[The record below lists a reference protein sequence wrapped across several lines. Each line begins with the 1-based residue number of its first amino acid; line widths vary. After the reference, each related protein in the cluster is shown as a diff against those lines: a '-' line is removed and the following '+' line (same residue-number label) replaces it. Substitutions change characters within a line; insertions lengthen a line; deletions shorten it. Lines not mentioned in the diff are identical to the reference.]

1 MSLIQVQN
9 LSFSYEGS
17 SEPVFDRVSFHL
29 DTRWR
34 LGVTGRNGKGKTT
47 FLKLLSGELDHNG
60 AIQTQAV
67 CDYFLFPVPH
77 PELETWQ
84 VLDLVTDGE
93 AQLWEIQRELS
104 KLQAEEEILY
114 RPFQTLSKGEQTKAL
129 LAALFLRQGHFLL
142 IDEPTNH
149 LDQEARKAVS
159 RYLSSR
165 EGFLLVSH
173 DRAFL
178 DGCVDHILALNRQDI
193 EIQQGNFSSWY
204 ENRKRRDAFEEA
216 ENNRLKKD
224 IRRLEEG
231 ARQSGRWADQ
241 AEASKIGRNP
251 KKEETFI
258 GTRSYLGEKSRRMQ
272 QQRKNMQRRQER
284 AVQEKKELLKNVETA
299 DSLKLFPLSYHSQ
312 RLVVLD
318 QVSACYGNPP
328 VPVSEPVTAEIRNGE
343 RICLRGK
350 NGCGKSSLFRLIL
363 GEQTEAAGQIWKG
376 SGLKISYVSQ
386 DTSHLQ
392 GSLREYA
399 RAFQVEEHLIC
410 TLLRKLDFS
419 REQLEKPLETLSQG
433 QKKKVLIARSLCEQA
448 HLYLWDEPLNYIDV
462 YSRIQIEELILK
474 FRPTMVFV
482 EHDAEFAER
491 VADRIL
497 TMNPAAKRSQSRQ

>member
-67 CDYFLFPVPH
+67 CDYFPFSVPH
-77 PELETWQ
+77 PELDTWQ
-84 VLDLVTDGE
+84 ILDQVTDGE

-104 KLQAEEEILY
+104 QLQAEEEILY

-149 LDQEARKAVS
+149 LDQEARTAVS
-159 RYLSSR
+159 RYLSKR
-165 EGFLLVSH
+165 EGFILVSH

-193 EIQQGNFSSWY
+193 ELQQGNFSSWY
-204 ENRKRRDAFEEA
+204 ENRKRQDAFEQA
-216 ENNRLKKD
+216 ENNRLKRD

-231 ARQSGRWADQ
+231 ARQSGKWADQ

-251 KKEETFI
+251 K
-258 GTRSYLGEKSRRMQ
+258 
-272 QQRKNMQRRQER
+272 
-284 AVQEKKELLKNVETA
+284 
-299 DSLKLFPLSYHSQ
+299 SL
-312 RLVVLD
+312 
-318 QVSACYGNPP
+318 
-328 VPVSEPVTAEIRNGE
+328 
-343 RICLRGK
+343 
-350 NGCGKSSLFRLIL
+350 
-363 GEQTEAAGQIWKG
+363 
-376 SGLKISYVSQ
+376 SG
-386 DTSHLQ
+386 
-392 GSLREYA
+392 
-399 RAFQVEEHLIC
+399 
-410 TLLRKLDFS
+410 
-419 REQLEKPLETLSQG
+419 
-433 QKKKVLIARSLCEQA
+433 
-448 HLYLWDEPLNYIDV
+448 
-462 YSRIQIEELILK
+462 
-474 FRPTMVFV
+474 
-482 EHDAEFAER
+482 
-491 VADRIL
+491 
-497 TMNPAAKRSQSRQ
+497 

>member
-67 CDYFLFPVPH
+67 CDYFPFPVPH

-178 DGCVDHILALNRQDI
+178 DGCVDHILAL
-193 EIQQGNFSSWY
+193 
-204 ENRKRRDAFEEA
+204 
-216 ENNRLKKD
+216 KK
-224 IRRLEEG
+224 G
-231 ARQSGRWADQ
+231 Y
-241 AEASKIGRNP
+241 RNP
-251 KKEETFI
+251 TGF
-258 GTRSYLGEKSRRMQ
+258 TL
-272 QQRKNMQRRQER
+272 
-284 AVQEKKELLKNVETA
+284 A
-299 DSLKLFPLSYHSQ
+299 
-312 RLVVLD
+312 LD
-318 QVSACYGNPP
+318 G
-328 VPVSEPVTAEIRNGE
+328 G
-343 RICLRGK
+343 LR
-350 NGCGKSSLFRLIL
+350 
-363 GEQTEAAGQIWKG
+363 
-376 SGLKISYVSQ
+376 
-386 DTSHLQ
+386 
-392 GSLREYA
+392 
-399 RAFQVEEHLIC
+399 
-410 TLLRKLDFS
+410 
-419 REQLEKPLETLSQG
+419 
-433 QKKKVLIARSLCEQA
+433 
-448 HLYLWDEPLNYIDV
+448 
-462 YSRIQIEELILK
+462 
-474 FRPTMVFV
+474 
-482 EHDAEFAER
+482 
-491 VADRIL
+491 
-497 TMNPAAKRSQSRQ
+497 

>member
-67 CDYFLFPVPH
+67 CDYFPFPVPH

-272 QQRKNMQRRQER
+272 QQRKNMAAPSGTGCSGEKRTSEKCRDSGQSEAVSAFLSQPAACSSGSGFRLLWKSAGSCQRAGDCGNQKRGENLSPG
-284 AVQEKKELLKNVETA
+284 EKRMWKIKSFPA
-299 DSLKLFPLSYHSQ
+299 DSGRADRGGGTDMEGLRAENFLCFAGYFP
-312 RLVVLD
+312 
-318 QVSACYGNPP
+318 SA
-328 VPVSEPVTAEIRNGE
+328 
-343 RICLRGK
+343 
-350 NGCGKSSLFRLIL
+350 GKS
-363 GEQTEAAGQIWKG
+363 
-376 SGLKISYVSQ
+376 
-386 DTSHLQ
+386 
-392 GSLREYA
+392 
-399 RAFQVEEHLIC
+399 
-410 TLLRKLDFS
+410 
-419 REQLEKPLETLSQG
+419 
-433 QKKKVLIARSLCEQA
+433 
-448 HLYLWDEPLNYIDV
+448 
-462 YSRIQIEELILK
+462 
-474 FRPTMVFV
+474 
-482 EHDAEFAER
+482 ER
-491 VADRIL
+491 VCQSVSGGGAFDL
-497 TMNPAAKRSQSRQ
+497 YPA